1 MSRESLAAVVP
12 SWLMLV
18 LTEAVYQNLRNGWPG
33 TKKPDETPPRKKSSD
48 ICRSL
53 EPQKGQE
60 PCTERAVRLG
70 AIPTPTPIA
79 LLNRY
84 WRCPNSR
91 VCCVVGSDQSEML

>member
-18 LTEAVYQNLRNGWPG
+18 LTEAVYQNLLRGCPV
-33 TKKPDETPPRKKSSD
+33 TKNPDENPPRKKSSA

-53 EPQKGQE
+53 DPQNGQE

-70 AIPTPTPIA
+70 AIPTPSVKA
-79 LLNRY
+79 GLNR
-84 WRCPNSR
+84 CCILPNSS

>member
-1 MSRESLAAVVP
+1 MSRVSLAAVVP

-18 LTEAVYQNLRNGWPG
+18 GTEAVYQNLSMGWPV
-33 TKKPDETPPRKKSSD
+33 TKNPDENPPRKKSSD

-53 EPQKGQE
+53 DPQKGQE

-70 AIPTPTPIA
+70 AIPTPRPMA

-84 WRCPNSR
+84 WRLPNSK